1 METKRTRN
9 HLVRQLQATS
19 DIRKPPRKL
28 CEGPFPIKKKRK
40 KRSEMMVD
48 RETDNSNSVERTT
61 IKLISTNKMIRLN
74 DAIMIAGFPGPG
86 LVGSMSVSYII
97 EQQKMHQ
104 IGYIDSDFI
113 VPGVI
118 YIGGK
123 LRHPFRIY
131 ANDEGTACVLVCDA
145 PVILSGIRS
154 VLNEVVIWARYNG
167 VREIM
172 VLEGM
177 AAPGISETGRRPW
190 VLSSDGQ
197 SDDHGYL
204 SRIKDKKLEANPPAF
219 ISGVSGGL
227 LAACLSNRIPCT
239 ALLIPSITGIPDP
252 EGAAILIEKTNEL
265 ANNPFKIDVRQL
277 RSEAEALKRQLQE
290 LINSVKR
297 QQQDQQKTQPG
308 TGTGMYS

>member
-1 METKRTRN
+1 
-9 HLVRQLQATS
+9 
-19 DIRKPPRKL
+19 
-28 CEGPFPIKKKRK
+28 
-40 KRSEMMVD
+40 MMTD
-48 RETDNSNSVERTT
+48 RETGNSSNNSSIERTT
-61 IKLISTNKMIRLN
+61 IKLISRNDTIRLN
-74 DAIMIAGFPGPG
+74 DAIMVAGFPGPG
-86 LVGSMSVSYII
+86 LVGSISVSYII

-104 IGYIDSDFI
+104 IGYVDSDFI

-145 PVILSGIRS
+145 PVIISGIRS
-154 VLNEVVIWARYNG
+154 VLNAVVIWAKYNG

-172 VLEGM
+172 VLEGIAM
-177 AAPGISETGRRPW
+177 PGIPEMGRKPL

-197 SDDHGYL
+197 SDDHSYL
-204 SRIKDKKLEANPPAF
+204 SRIKDSRAGANPPAF

-239 ALLIPSITGIPDP
+239 GLLIPSIAGIPDP

-265 ANNPFKIDVRQL
+265 ANNPFRIDLRQL
-277 RSEAEALKRQLQE
+277 RSEAEELKRQLQE
-290 LINSVKR
+290 VINSVKR
-297 QQQDQQKTQPG
+297 QQQDQQQTQQGGGPG
-308 TGTGMYS
+308 IYS

>member
-1 METKRTRN
+1 
-9 HLVRQLQATS
+9 
-19 DIRKPPRKL
+19 
-28 CEGPFPIKKKRK
+28 
-40 KRSEMMVD
+40 MMMD
-48 RETDNSNSVERTT
+48 RETDSSNNVERRTT
-61 IKLISTNKMIRLN
+61 IKIISTNQTIKLN
-74 DAIMIAGFPGPG
+74 DAIMVAGFPGPG

-104 IGYIDSDFI
+104 IGYVDSDFI

-131 ANDEGTACVLVCDA
+131 ANDERTACVIVCDA

-154 VLNEVVIWARYNG
+154 VLNTVVMWTKYNG

-177 AAPGISETGRRPW
+177 AAQGISEKARRPW
-190 VLSSDGQ
+190 VLSNDGQ

-204 SRIKDKKLEANPPAF
+204 SRIKDKRPEASPPAF

-252 EGAAILIEKTNEL
+252 EGAAILIEKINEL
-265 ANNPFKIDVRQL
+265 TNNPFKIDVQQL
-277 RSEAEALKRQLQE
+277 RSEAEALKRHLQE

-297 QQQDQQKTQPG
+297 QQQDQQQAPSG
-308 TGTGMYS
+308 AGTGMYS

>member
-1 METKRTRN
+1 
-9 HLVRQLQATS
+9 
-19 DIRKPPRKL
+19 
-28 CEGPFPIKKKRK
+28 
-40 KRSEMMVD
+40 MMAD
-48 RETDNSNSVERTT
+48 RVTDSSSNNTNNSGNVERTT
-61 IKLISTNKMIRLN
+61 VKLISANKTIRLN

-97 EQQKMHQ
+97 EQAKMHQ

-154 VLNEVVIWARYNG
+154 VLNAVVIWAKNNG

-177 AAPGISETGRRPW
+177 AAQGVTERSRRPW
-190 VLSSDGQ
+190 VLSNDGQ
-197 SDDHGYL
+197 LDDHGYL
-204 SRIKDKKLEANPPAF
+204 SRMKDTKADTNPPAF

-227 LAACLSNRIPCT
+227 LAACLSNTIPCT
-239 ALLIPSITGIPDP
+239 ALLIPSTTGIPDP

-265 ANNPFKIDVRQL
+265 ANNPFRIDVHQL
-277 RSEAEALKRQLQE
+277 RTEAEALKRHLQE

-297 QQQDQQKTQPG
+297 QQQQDQQQTQQGSG
-308 TGTGMYS
+308 TGIYS

>member
-1 METKRTRN
+1 MKSQE
-9 HLVRQLQATS
+9 
-19 DIRKPPRKL
+19 KL
-28 CEGPFPIKKKRK
+28 LFQSQVPKKKK
-40 KRSEMMVD
+40 KERQTMAD
-48 RETDNSNSVERTT
+48 REDDSSSSSNSVEKTT
-61 IKLISTNKMIRLN
+61 IKLISVNKTIRLN
-74 DAIMIAGFPGPG
+74 DAIMVAGFPGPG

-97 EQQKMHQ
+97 EQAKMHQ

-154 VLNEVVIWARYNG
+154 VLNAVVIWAKNNG

-177 AAPGISETGRRPW
+177 AAPGVPEGSRRPW
-190 VLSSDGQ
+190 VLSNDGQ
-197 SDDHGYL
+197 LDDHSYL
-204 SRIKDKKLEANPPAF
+204 SRIKDSKVEASPPAF

-227 LAACLSNRIPCT
+227 LAACLSNTIPCT

-252 EGAAILIEKTNEL
+252 EGAAILIERTNEL
-265 ANNPFKIDVRQL
+265 ANNPFRIDVHQL
-277 RSEAEALKRQLQE
+277 RTEAEALKRHLQE

-297 QQQDQQKTQPG
+297 QQQDQQQTQQGSG
-308 TGTGMYS
+308 TGIYS

>member
-1 METKRTRN
+1 
-9 HLVRQLQATS
+9 
-19 DIRKPPRKL
+19 
-28 CEGPFPIKKKRK
+28 
-40 KRSEMMVD
+40 MMAD
-48 RETDNSNSVERTT
+48 RETDNSNSVERTA
-61 IKLISTNKMIRLN
+61 IKLISTNKTIRLN

-154 VLNEVVIWARYNG
+154 VLNTVVIWARYNG

-177 AAPGISETGRRPW
+177 AAPRISETGRRPW
-190 VLSSDGQ
+190 VLSNDGQ

-204 SRIKDKKLEANPPAF
+204 SRIKDKKPKASPPAV

-265 ANNPFKIDVRQL
+265 ANNPFRIDVRQL

>member
-1 METKRTRN
+1 MRVSREDDRKS
-9 HLVRQLQATS
+9 S
-19 DIRKPPRKL
+19 DSIEK
-28 CEGPFPIKKKRK
+28 
-40 KRSEMMVD
+40 
-48 RETDNSNSVERTT
+48 TT
-61 IKLISTNKMIRLN
+61 IKLIPPNKAIRLN

-97 EQQKMHQ
+97 EQAKMHQ

-154 VLNEVVIWARYNG
+154 VLNAVVVWAKKNG

-177 AAPGISETGRRPW
+177 AAPGVSERNRNPW
-190 VLSSDGQ
+190 ILSNDGQ
-197 SDDHGYL
+197 LDDHSYL
-204 SRIKDKKLEANPPAF
+204 SRMKDSKVEASPPAF

-227 LAACLSNRIPCT
+227 LAACLSNTIPCT

-265 ANNPFKIDVRQL
+265 ANNPFRIDVRQL
-277 RSEAEALKRQLQE
+277 RTEAEALKRHLQE

-297 QQQDQQKTQPG
+297 QQQDQQQQTQHRSG
-308 TGTGMYS
+308 TGIYS